1 MPTVGMLTDISA
13 LVDATVA
20 GDSDRIIAAGHEL
33 TQRGADAAE
42 LIGRV
47 GVIAARGDSDGH
59 TILTLA
65 AASMICRW
73 FTALSH
79 TLRED
84 PVNHTRALPLLVQAL
99 AAAAP
104 AVRAGEAAQ
113 VHYPEPLFPSGLPE
127 GETVNS
133 MMHKAIFANDANM
146 VERLLFGLYGTGA
159 DYRTLQ
165 IRIYDG
171 ISTTFQNA
179 GHPLMFAVRG
189 TQLLDAVEW
198 SDRTPNILH
207 WLVPH
212 LPLHTE
218 EPPWVN
224 TVRSFL
230 SDSVHSLDSYRTR
243 LAAPKDENALPLRR
257 LILSDADT
265 PQICQRVYE
274 ALIKAGASSHGI
286 GSVIALAATD
296 LMQRVGDGDRD
307 AFVRAAHGLLFTAAV
322 RLVFAQVQE
331 VEALPLLFT
340 SAAYLNALHK
350 ELGEQTAPA
359 QPAATRSPVLGGGLI
374 APVLLDTLGE
384 QLDAQD
390 LAGAIS
396 TARRYIQLGHDA
408 RALFA
413 AVGLAAAKAD
423 AAADQGHTLQIVQAG
438 GEEYVGWPSTLAG
451 IGIEGFLHVAL
462 RAAAFARRNTLV
474 DNV

>member
-20 GDSDRIIAAGHEL
+20 GDSDRIIAAGREL
-33 TQRGADAAE
+33 TRRGAEAAE

-47 GVIAARGDSDGH
+47 GVIAADGDSDGH

-79 TLRED
+79 TLGEE
-84 PVNHTRALPLLVQAL
+84 PVNYTRALPLLVQAL

-104 AVRAGEAAQ
+104 AVRAGKAAQ

-133 MMHKAIFANDANM
+133 MMHKAIFANDASM

-165 IRIYDG
+165 IRLYDG

-198 SDRTPNILH
+198 SDRTPHIIH

-212 LPLHTE
+212 LPLHAE
-218 EPPWVN
+218 EPSWVT
-224 TVRSFL
+224 TVRLFL
-230 SDSVHSLDSYRTR
+230 SDSMHSLDSYRTR
-243 LAAPKDENALPLRR
+243 LAAPKDENALLLRR

-274 ALIKAGASSHGI
+274 ALIKAGASSRAI
-286 GSVIALAATD
+286 GSVIALTATD

-359 QPAATRSPVLGGGLI
+359 QPVATRSPVLGGGLI
-374 APVLLDTLGE
+374 APGLLDTLGE

-390 LAGAIS
+390 LAGAFS
-396 TARRYIQLGHDA
+396 TVRRYIQLGHDT

-413 AVGLAAAKAD
+413 AIGLAAAKAD
-423 AAADQGHTLQIVQAG
+423 AAADQGHTLQIVQAA
-438 GEEYVGWPSTLAG
+438 GEEYLGWPSTLAG
-451 IGIEGFLHVAL
+451 STIEGFLHVAL
-462 RAAAFARRNTLV
+462 RATAFARRNTLV